1 MSEKWNEDQ
10 RKAIENTEGN
20 MIVSASAGSGKT
32 SVMIERVKRLVID
45 KKTPVSRK
53 ALLSF

>member
-32 SVMIERVKRLVID
+32 SVMIEIGRAHV
-45 KKTPVSRK
+45 
-53 ALLSF
+53 

>member
-45 KKTPVSRK
+45 NRLPSRG
-53 ALLSF
+53 